1 MRILLIFVFTMLSCT
16 SFYAQTKEANKKGE
30 KQKTE
35 RVKKEKKK
43 KNDKKENATEVK
55 DAAPQIGEKATGKTI
70 TTTIGI
76 PVVVTGQIFKAS
88 SNVFALSSFQGNGQY
103 IDYAVDTISPD
114 AQGKFTLTANVP
126 TGDFYV
132 LRNGNNHVNL
142 IITKP
147 GEIKIFGDGRD
158 YLRNMNIVGNEDS
171 QALLEFMRANA
182 DFSAFSDSLQTAFQ
196 KDPTR
201 QNEIQQAY
209 QFRST
214 QFEGERLRFI
224 QDHPNS
230 GALIG
235 PMQSI
240 DPASDF
246 KNYKTLADQV
256 IAAVPNGKMAEGLR
270 ANMALMEQ
278 QMAQQ
283 QAAQASTAS
292 GSGFLAPGTEAPDL
306 VGPSPDGK
314 EYRLSDLR
322 GKVVLIDFWASW
334 CGPCRKE
341 NPNVVKEY
349 NKYKEAGFTVF
360 SVSLDK
366 GKEAW
371 LAAIEK
377 DGLIWPYHIS
387 DLLHWQSEISKIYQ
401 VRSIPFT
408 VLIDAEGKIIGTNIR
423 GTQLGNELQK
433 IYGF

>member
-1 MRILLIFVFTMLSCT
+1 MRILLIFVFTMLSFT
-16 SFYAQTKEANKKGE
+16 SFYAQKKEADEKVE

-43 KNDKKENATEVK
+43 IDKEGTETQVKEV
-55 DAAPQIGEKATGKTI
+55 APNTDQKALGKTVI
-70 TTTIGI
+70 TTVGI

-103 IDYAVDTISPD
+103 IDYAVDTVSSD

-158 YLRNMNIVGNEDS
+158 YLRNMNIIGNDDS

-182 DFSAFSDSLQTAFQ
+182 DFRDFSDSLQTEFQ
-196 KDPTR
+196 KYPSR
-201 QNEIQQAY
+201 QNEMQQVY

-214 QFEGERLRFI
+214 QFEGERIRFI

-246 KNYKTLADQV
+246 KNYKTLAEQV

-270 ANMALMEQ
+270 ANMILMEQ
-278 QMAQQ
+278 QMAS
-283 QAAQASTAS
+283 QALSDS

-322 GKVVLIDFWASW
+322 GNVVLLDFWASW

-349 NKYKEAGFTVF
+349 TKYKEAGFTVF

-401 VRSIPFT
+401 VRGIPFT

-423 GTQLGNELQK
+423 GAQLGIELQK